1 MWSLFRVATQRRRA
15 GLPSTEIELTVE
27 TDALVASAGGV
38 QQRQGTARSAQVLS
52 SHRHQDTASMRL
64 TRTVIGRIMHQDL
77 HPADSCMDWQEN
89 AMEGNEMTTTALKRA
104 HAQFGTAEIFSLGAP
119 LKRAR
124 MELKTTD
131 AAKELLSLAAALDGT
146 DLTAF
151 ILNTAVEKARKV
163 VSEHSAITLTR
174 EGQEVLARL
183 LQSPSKPTKAM
194 RELMS
199 LPDLNKA

>member
-1 MWSLFRVATQRRRA
+1 
-15 GLPSTEIELTVE
+15 
-27 TDALVASAGGV
+27 
-38 QQRQGTARSAQVLS
+38 
-52 SHRHQDTASMRL
+52 
-64 TRTVIGRIMHQDL
+64 
-77 HPADSCMDWQEN
+77 
-89 AMEGNEMTTTALKRA
+89 MTTATLKSA
-104 HAQFGTAEIFSLGAP
+104 YAQLGATETFSVNAP

-163 VSEHSAITLTR
+163 VAEHSAIMLSR
-174 EGQEVLARL
+174 DGQEALGRL
-183 LQSPSKPTKAM
+183 LQSAPSKPTNAM

-199 LPDLNKA
+199 LPDLKKA

>member
-1 MWSLFRVATQRRRA
+1 MRRCFGRQSARRQRAARWSQ
-15 GLPSTEIELTVE
+15 
-27 TDALVASAGGV
+27 ALSLRG
-38 QQRQGTARSAQVLS
+38 RQ
-52 SHRHQDTASMRL
+52 TASTRL
-64 TRTVIGRIMHQDL
+64 TRTAIGRIMNFDV
-77 HPADSCMDWQEN
+77 HPADSRMDCREN
-89 AMEGNEMTTTALKRA
+89 AMEGNEMTATALKQA
-104 HAQFGTAEIFSLGAP
+104 LAQFDNAEISPQGGS

-163 VSEHSAITLTR
+163 VSEHSAIALTR

-194 RELMS
+194 HELMS
-199 LPDLNKA
+199 LPDLKKA